1 MAEDINQIKEFV
13 KNLSTPQKI
22 AFSVIILLVV
32 ASLAGIIFWANT
44 PEYGILYSNLS
55 PDDAG
60 EVIQKLKDMK
70 IPYKVSGSII
80 KIPEDK
86 VAEVRMELASQGLP
100 KGGGVGFEIFDKSK
114 FGMTETLERI
124 NYTRALEGELSRTI
138 SSLREVK
145 SARVHI
151 VLPKKS
157 VFLEESEP
165 AKASV
170 ILNLLP
176 GATLSRTSVR
186 SIVHLLASSVEGLNP
201 ENITV
206 VDVYGRLLS
215 KPQGDT
221 EEDAITL
228 KQIEAEKKL
237 EEELSQKIVRLLEPV
252 VGIGKVKADVDVELD
267 FTKKEQIEE
276 LYDPD
281 SQIERSKQTIKE
293 ELTQYESGGA
303 PGVSSN
309 VAMAANVAPTNV
321 PIKVKKSTKETKNY
335 ELSKTVRKISY
346 PTGVVKR
353 LSVAVVVDDAVK
365 TEEKDGKL
373 VKKKVKREQAELE
386 KIKNIVSAA
395 VGVNKNRGD
404 IIEVTNLSF
413 DETSL
418 KESDQ
423 FLNEYEKRQLI
434 KTLIRYG
441 VILIIAL
448 LIIFVVVKPLI
459 SKLIKVAQPEAPAPS
474 FDGITPEGE
483 LPKGAEALERGEPVP
498 ILEEA
503 AREEVERELA
513 EQFKIP
519 KETHKIEILKEK
531 LIDFAK
537 ENPDDLA
544 AVIKALLIE

>member
-483 LPKGAEALERGEPVP
+483 LTKGAEALERGEPVP

>member
-13 KNLSTPQKI
+13 KNLSTTQKI
-22 AFSVIILLVV
+22 AFSAIILLVV

-86 VAEVRMELASQGLP
+86 VAEVRMELAAQGLP

-221 EEDAITL
+221 EEDTITL

-252 VGIGKVKADVDVELD
+252 VGIGKIKADVDVELD

-293 ELTQYESGGA
+293 ELTQYESGGS

-309 VAMAANVAPTNV
+309 VAMAANVTPTNV
-321 PIKVKKSTKETKNY
+321 PLKVKKSTKETKNY
-335 ELSKTVRKISY
+335 ELSKTVRKINY

-353 LSVAVVVDDAVK
+353 LSVAVVVDDAIK
-365 TEEKDGKL
+365 IEEKDGKTI
-373 VKKKVKREQAELE
+373 KKKVKRDQAEIE

-395 VGVNKNRGD
+395 VGINKKRGD

-423 FLNEYEKRQLI
+423 FLKDYEKKQLI
-434 KTLIRYG
+434 KALIRYG

-459 SKLIKVAQPEAPAPS
+459 SRLIKVTQPETPAPS
-474 FDGITPEGE
+474 LEGVTTEGE
-483 LPKGAEALERGEPVP
+483 LPKGAEALERGEPIP

-531 LIDFAK
+531 LIEFAK